1 MLKLVL
7 FLASLVLAN
16 AGSPGVP
23 WTEEQA
29 NIIRDKILYL
39 WNDNIGFTM
48 QFDHRYKNALFK
60 DWTYDPT
67 KILITKNCIY
77 GCMSLCDSWYNE
89 PNRLD
94 DQGFTARKA
103 LRLAFHDCIPYKDND
118 GNPIAGTG
126 CDGCLNIDEDLID
139 NNGLQI
145 TMAVLVRSSFP
156 HQCGK
161 YSILLT

>member
-1 MLKLVL
+1 MLKLIL
-7 FLASLVLAN
+7 FLTSLVLAN

-48 QFDHRYKNALFK
+48 QFDHRYKNAPFK

-156 HQCGK
+156 QYGK
-161 YSILLT
+161 YSLLLT